1 MSLSRKIA
9 FVGAIVSA
17 FACNDLAA
25 PPNPPADYTLA
36 NINGRPLPTFQTPT
50 PESPTIFSAALEL
63 KAGGLA
69 TITEHRNQMAGG
81 DFVFTTNFTYT
92 ITGNEIQFEDDP
104 PCPANAICAG
114 PPKGTISGSRLTLVM
129 YGANSGIVYDFRLEP
144 KAILE

>member
-36 NINGRPLPTFQTPT
+36 NINGRPLPTFESPV
-50 PESPTIFSAALEL
+50 PESPTILSATLEL

-69 TITEHRNQMAGG
+69 TVTEHRNQMAGG
-81 DFVFTTNFTYT
+81 DLIFTSNYTYT
-92 ITGNEIQFEDDP
+92 ITGNEIQFDYDP
-104 PCPANAICAG
+104 PCPANALCAE

-129 YGANSGIVYDFRLEP
+129 YGASSGIVYDFRLVP
-144 KAILE
+144 KAIVQ